1 MPKVC
6 IIWLTK
12 KIPFP
17 RCPEQIQYMKPMHS
31 GRIKC
36 ATRSDRSLDWGIY
49 SPGSLPKKY
58 FLRSDRSPN
67 QGIYYPGS
75 PPRKYFLMRLENPA
89 LLKRIKYLKTV
100 TFGKYLWTYVNN
112 DVWVSWGTTIGNI
125 VLRNLIKKTAWDSPH
140 HPILLFLMFLF
151 LDRFLMNYIICVRL
165 IKLFFSTLC
174 ERAVFVIEEIINM
187 IHENEDAYIEE
198 GWFWW
203 HWCWQVI
210 SS

>member
-1 MPKVC
+1 MVRIGKE
-6 IIWLTK
+6 
-12 KIPFP
+12 IPTFCP
-17 RCPEQIQYMKPMHS
+17 HSKHLHYLADRCLEQIEYMNPMHS

-125 VLRNLIKKTAWDSPH
+125 VLRNLIKKLLE
-140 HPILLFLMFLF
+140 ILHIIHSY
-151 LDRFLMNYIICVRL
+151 RF
-165 IKLFFSTLC
+165 
-174 ERAVFVIEEIINM
+174 
-187 IHENEDAYIEE
+187 
-198 GWFWW
+198 
-203 HWCWQVI
+203 
-210 SS
+210 